1 MLTIEDIVNG
11 HPFFTDMK
19 KEHVE
24 DLITCAGY
32 ARYEEG
38 ETIFQEGEQA
48 NYFYLIGR
56 GRVSLDIHVP
66 HRGIVPVLTIDEGD
80 VLGWSWLFP
89 PYLWQF
95 SARALDQT
103 QAVAFNGRCLRE
115 KCQQDHELG
124 YELMKRFASVMTQRL
139 QAARMQLLDVYS
151 LK

>member
-11 HPFFTDMK
+11 HPFFTGIK

-95 SARALDQT
+95 SARALEQT
-103 QAVAFNGRCLRE
+103 QTVAFNGRCLRE

>member
-11 HPFFTDMK
+11 HPFFTDMQRA
-19 KEHVE
+19 HVDE
-24 DLITCAGY
+24 LIECAGY
-32 ARYEEG
+32 VRYQEG
-38 ETIFQEGEQA
+38 ETIFREGEQA
-48 NYFYLIGR
+48 NRFYLIGR
-56 GRVSLDIHVP
+56 GRISLDIHVP
-66 HRGIVPVLTIDEGD
+66 HRGIVPVLTINEGD

-89 PYLWQF
+89 PYIWQF
-95 SARALDQT
+95 SARALEQT
-103 QAVAFNGRCLRE
+103 QAVAFDARCLRE

>member
-1 MLTIEDIVNG
+1 MLTIEEIVHS
-11 HPFFTDMK
+11 HPFFTGME

-32 ARYEEG
+32 VRYDVGEIIFREG
-38 ETIFQEGEQA
+38 ELA
-48 NYFYLIGR
+48 NRFYLIGR

-66 HRGIVPVLTIDEGD
+66 HRGIVPVLTINEGD

-95 SARALDQT
+95 SARSLEQT
-103 QAVAFNGRCLRE
+103 QAVAFDARCLRE